1 MFEMVPFKRN
11 NGLRK
16 RGDDFFNNFFG
27 NFFDDDFLMPS
38 NFMGNSFRVDLKE
51 TEDSY
56 MIEADLPGIQK
67 DAVNI
72 EYENNYLVISAKRE
86 DNIED
91 KNDNYVRRERHYGE
105 FRRAFYVDNID
116 ESKIK
121 ASFRDGVLKVD
132 LPKLNKEI
140 QRKKRID
147 IE

>member
-38 NFMGNSFRVDLKE
+38 TFMGNSFRVDLKE

-56 MIEADLPGIQK
+56 LIEADLPGIQK

-116 ESKIK
+116 ESQIK
-121 ASFRDGVLKVD
+121 ASFKDGVLKID